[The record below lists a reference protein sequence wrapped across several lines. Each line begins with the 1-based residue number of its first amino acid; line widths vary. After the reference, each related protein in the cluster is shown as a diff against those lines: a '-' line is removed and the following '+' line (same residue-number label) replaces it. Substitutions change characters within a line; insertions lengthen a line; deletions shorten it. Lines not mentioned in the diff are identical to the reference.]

1 MMCFFIVIFQNI
13 VNITTL
19 IKEKSYN
26 KIETEKW
33 KMEVSYG
40 FGVDKS

>member
-26 KIETEKW
+26 KIETENGNGGALW
-33 KMEVSYG
+33 TWSY
-40 FGVDKS
+40 

>member
-26 KIETEKW
+26 NIETKI
-33 KMEVSYG
+33 MEVLYG
-40 FGVDKS
+40 FRVIKS

>member
-1 MMCFFIVIFQNI
+1 MMCFFIVIFKNI

-26 KIETEKW
+26 NIET
-33 KMEVSYG
+33 KMEVSL
-40 FGVDKS
+40 

>member
-1 MMCFFIVIFQNI
+1 MLFLFIAIFKNI

-26 KIETEKW
+26 NIETK
-33 KMEVSYG
+33 KNG
-40 FGVDKS
+40 GVLWILS

>member
-1 MMCFFIVIFQNI
+1 MCFFIVIFQNI

-26 KIETEKW
+26 NIETKI
-33 KMEVSYG
+33 MEVLYG
-40 FGVDKS
+40 FRVIKS